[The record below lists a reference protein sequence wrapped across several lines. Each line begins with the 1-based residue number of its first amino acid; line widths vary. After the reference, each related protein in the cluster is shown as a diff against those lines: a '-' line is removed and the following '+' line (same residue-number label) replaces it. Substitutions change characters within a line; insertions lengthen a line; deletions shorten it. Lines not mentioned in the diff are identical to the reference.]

1 MCYSKSASM
10 DDKINFFHKK
20 AIKFFILSKSVLPLH
35 SLKVHPITV
44 G

>member
-1 MCYSKSASM
+1 MCHSKSASM
-10 DDKINFFHKK
+10 GDEINFFYKK
-20 AIKFFILSKSVLPLH
+20 AIKFFFLSKSVLPLH